1 MDKTSCAHNAI
12 VPYIQETITCI
23 RRHIESHVLDYRC
36 CVGKEAAA
44 VAMIKNT
51 STLCHGTVDE

>member
-1 MDKTSCAHNAI
+1 MTW
-12 VPYIQETITCI
+12 I
-23 RRHIESHVLDYRC
+23 RRHIESHVLDYQC